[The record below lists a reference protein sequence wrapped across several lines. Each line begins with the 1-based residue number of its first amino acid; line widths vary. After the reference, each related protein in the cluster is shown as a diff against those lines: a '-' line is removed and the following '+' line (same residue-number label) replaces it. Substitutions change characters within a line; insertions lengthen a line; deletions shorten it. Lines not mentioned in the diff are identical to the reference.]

1 MVIWQPF
8 FFSILFPCWAHH
20 CAWLYHSLTK
30 AFSFLHTH
38 CSTSKSLFT
47 VISLLKFI
55 FFFVH
60 LKILSSWKSCP
71 IWLELMKNFGPFY
84 SSFLEPSCW
93 TMASS
98 NSSVC
103 GSPMKE
109 KLQHLSQVRNH
120 GISNYS
126 VQDRL
131 WFLEAALCKPSSW
144 SSRGPISSFKQ
155 VTVTAWQGQSKTTP
169 RMISVSTPCSIPC
182 RDSEQDTD
190 SYRNLQPKYQSSDSQ
205 TWFVQMQVPC
215 RHWYPLQEL
224 GAGVLQRVLSQCW
237 GGRAPGPLPLSPG
250 MRQIFGRCERGSYYW
265 FLLCLLALGLY
276 TPCLETSFN
285 TYLN

>member
-1 MVIWQPF
+1 MTVPF
-8 FFSILFPCWAHH
+8 SNQGFLFSSHPL
-20 CAWLYHSLTK
+20 
-30 AFSFLHTH
+30 LH
-38 CSTSKSLFT
+38 LQ
-47 VISLLKFI
+47 V
-55 FFFVH
+55 
-60 LKILSSWKSCP
+60 
-71 IWLELMKNFGPFY
+71 PFY
-84 SSFLEPSCW
+84 SYLSFKVYILFGPLEDTVLLKVLSHLTGINEKLW
-93 TMASS
+93 AFLQFISRTLLLDSS